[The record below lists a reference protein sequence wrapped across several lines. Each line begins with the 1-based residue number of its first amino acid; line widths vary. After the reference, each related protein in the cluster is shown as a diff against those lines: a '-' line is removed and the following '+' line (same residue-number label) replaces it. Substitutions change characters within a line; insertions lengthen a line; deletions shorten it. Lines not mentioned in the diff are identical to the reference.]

1 MNDAVLGKTIENVRK
16 HRNIELA
23 ITETKRNCLVSG
35 INYHT
40 TKFFRENLLAMQ
52 MKKTQILMSKPVY
65 LGLPI
70 LELSKI
76 LMCKFCY
83 DYLKPRYGDQIM
95 LYGYIISYIL
105 F

>member
-1 MNDAVLGKTIENVRK
+1 
-16 HRNIELA
+16 
-23 ITETKRNCLVSG
+23 
-35 INYHT
+35 
-40 TKFFRENLLAMQ
+40 
-52 MKKTQILMSKPVY
+52 MSKPVY

-70 LELSKI
+70 RKI